1 MLIFF
6 DGILVYS
13 ASLLEHLKHLQV
25 VFKLLK
31 ANQLF
36 IKKLECSF
44 GQGKVEYLGHVI
56 SKEGESTDES
66 KVKAMLNLGQPKSIK
81 YLRGFLGLTVYYRR
95 FIKNFATISKPL
107 TNLLK
112 KGNFSWTIEATQA
125 FEELKQAMVQAPV
138 LALPNF
144 SISFIVEVDASEKGI
159 GAILIQGGR
168 TIAFISQALS
178 SRHLGLS
185 TYKKELIALLFA
197 MKK

>member
-1 MLIFF
+1 MLLFF
-6 DGILVYS
+6 EDILVYR
-13 ASLLEHLKHLQV
+13 ASLPKHLKHLQV

-31 ANQLF
+31 ANPLF
-36 IKKLECSF
+36 IKKSKCSF
-44 GQGKVEYLGHVI
+44 EQGKVEYLGHVI
-56 SKEGESTDES
+56 SKVGVSTYES
-66 KVKAMLNLGQPKSIK
+66 KVKVMLNWGHPKSIK
-81 YLRGFLGLTVYYRR
+81 DLRGFLGLTGYYRR
-95 FIKNFATISKPL
+95 FIKNFTTISKPL

-138 LALPNF
+138 LALPIF
-144 SISFIVEVDASEKGI
+144 LIYFIIEVDASGKGI
-159 GAILIQGGR
+159 LTVLMQGVR
-168 TIAFISQALS
+168 PIAFISQALS